1 VRLACDAGLSG
12 FGDAVRNG
20 SAYGAYQDRTFV
32 SDPTQPA
39 IKPFGSID
47 PVSWH
52 RAAWFVIRLLM
63 LAALTLGPC
72 FTVGRPF
79 QDAAGLLSLACSIGA
94 IVSMIF
100 AKLAGEP
107 LGQGSLNGWDE
118 ALAFVAVS
126 RLAHFAMQFQA

>member
-1 VRLACDAGLSG
+1 
-12 FGDAVRNG
+12 
-20 SAYGAYQDRTFV
+20 V

-39 IKPFGSID
+39 IKPFGFID
-47 PVSWH
+47 PVSRH

-72 FTVGRPF
+72 FTMGRPF
-79 QDAAGLLSLACSIGA
+79 QDAAGLLSLACSVGG

-100 AKLAGEP
+100 ARLSGEP

-118 ALAFVAVS
+118 ALAFVATS
-126 RLAHFAMQFQA
+126 RLAHLALHLQA